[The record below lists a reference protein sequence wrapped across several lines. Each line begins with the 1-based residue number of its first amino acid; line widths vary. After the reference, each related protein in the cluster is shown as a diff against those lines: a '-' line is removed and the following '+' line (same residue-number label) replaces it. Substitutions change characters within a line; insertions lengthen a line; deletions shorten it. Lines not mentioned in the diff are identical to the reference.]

1 MIGRMRIICI
11 ALGLVFVTGPSR
23 IAPAQQNKKQ
33 VSESIARQLAQLP
46 IVDYTDDN
54 ETDRVRT
61 ARNDRHNVIS
71 KYGIRKPKLQEN
83 MRTDVL
89 DLTVSHPPIPPAL
102 PIASE
107 VIAIGTVQELQA
119 FLSSDRGSIYSEITL
134 TIEEVLKGNER
145 LTVGLEATIKRNGG
159 GVRFASGKTLR
170 RAAIGF
176 NMPIVGHRYLV
187 FLNSIQGDDSFSLVT
202 GYDFVDNKVMPL
214 DGIGWIPEDDSFKSY
229 QVYRNVPVSKL
240 LDDLKKALRE

>member
-1 MIGRMRIICI
+1 
-11 ALGLVFVTGPSR
+11 
-23 IAPAQQNKKQ
+23 
-33 VSESIARQLAQLP
+33 
-46 IVDYTDDN
+46 
-54 ETDRVRT
+54 
-61 ARNDRHNVIS
+61 
-71 KYGIRKPKLQEN
+71 